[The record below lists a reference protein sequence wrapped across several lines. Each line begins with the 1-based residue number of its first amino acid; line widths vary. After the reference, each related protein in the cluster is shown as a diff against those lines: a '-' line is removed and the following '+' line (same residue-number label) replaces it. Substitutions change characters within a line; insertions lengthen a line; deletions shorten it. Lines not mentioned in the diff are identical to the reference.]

1 MNEPGSFASYMQQ
14 GAALH
19 AGGQPEQA
27 LVVFEQ
33 ALALDPGNA
42 NAASAC
48 ATMLAG
54 LGQPQAA
61 YQVLHAAQA
70 QLLMTPDGATN
81 LAIAAETCGKMD
93 FASAAY
99 ARALQLDPDHLRAL
113 NNSALILGR
122 AGDWDGALRMLKR
135 CTELA
140 PNDSSTWCNLAD
152 TLIASRRFAG
162 AAGMLAELVQRFP
175 HNAALAAR
183 RVLALAFDGQ
193 IESAQAGLDKL
204 DAEATDLLK
213 ELTAGANMA
222 QSRHIRQSAPRVPDA
237 YDLFCRQAFDAMQE
251 CDWRDHDRL
260 TAVLRE
266 MLARCARTGQVRDWR
281 DAQFYGLML
290 PLREDEMFQL
300 RRISMDAIA
309 GQLSGKM
316 APFVARR
323 SKGRDGRIHVGLAT
337 QNMRDPRFVNALDQQ
352 LLAHDRSRFALHVY
366 SPTPNPDFADA
377 ERLGSLGIAVVE
389 IAHMSND
396 EAVAR
401 IRLDELDVFVD
412 AAFNTP
418 WCRPEIPERRVAPI
432 QIRQTT
438 WHRHHPPRQCD
449 YNMSDTF
456 VHPDGIDVEPYGVVV
471 RLPHTC
477 WLATNNDA
485 ADPLACSRAD
495 AGLPDQALVLCCFV
509 PPVMVDP
516 QSFGLWM
523 KMLKALPEAVLWL
536 PAYAAATRTNL
547 ARAAQASGVDATRLV
562 YLPSG
567 SRAQLLAR
575 IQLADLFVDTVRFN
589 ANHGL
594 ADALRMGVPAV
605 TCAGQGMAS
614 RLGGSI
620 VRAAGLGDCVVE
632 SPAAFVETVVRLGT
646 DASALG
652 GLRARLEQRHA
663 AAPLFDLKARVGEW
677 EAAWTMMVQRH
688 QAGLPPQAFD
698 VPAQAPAPAAG
709 PISR

>member
-1 MNEPGSFASYMQQ
+1 MNEPGSFASYMQH

-27 LVVFEQ
+27 LVEFEK
-33 ALALDPGNA
+33 ALALDPGNS

-61 YQVLHAAQA
+61 YQVLHSVRE

-81 LAIAAETCGKMD
+81 LAIAAETCGQMD
-93 FASAAY
+93 VAGAAY

-113 NNSALILGR
+113 NNTALILGR
-122 AGDWDGALRMLKR
+122 AGDWDGAISKLER

-140 PNDSSTWCNLAD
+140 PDDRSAWCNLAD
-152 TLIASRRFAG
+152 TLIAGRRFAQ
-162 AAGMLAELVQRFP
+162 AAGLLADVVQRFP

-183 RVLALAFDGQ
+183 RVLALTFDGQ
-193 IESAQAGLDKL
+193 IESAQDGLDQL
-204 DAEATDLLK
+204 DAEAADLVK

-222 QSRHIRQSAPRVPDA
+222 QSRHVRQSPPRAPDA

-266 MLARCARTGQVRDWR
+266 MLARCTRTGQVRDWR

-309 GQLSGKM
+309 GQLSSKM

-337 QNMRDPRFVNALDQQ
+337 QNMRDPRFANALAQQ
-352 LLAHDRSRFALHVY
+352 LLAHDRSRFALHIY
-366 SPTPNPDFADA
+366 SPTPNPDFAVA
-377 ERLGSLGIAVVE
+377 GRLGSLGVTVVE

-456 VHPDGIDVEPYGVVV
+456 VHPDGIDMEPYGAVV
-471 RLPHTC
+471 RLPYTC
-477 WLATNNDA
+477 WLATNNDV
-485 ADPLACSRAD
+485 ADPLACSRTD
-495 AGLPDQALVLCCFV
+495 AGLPEHALVLCCFL

-516 QSFGLWM
+516 QSFGLWL

-536 PAYAAATRTNL
+536 PAYAGATRNNL
-547 ARAAQASGVDATRLV
+547 ARATQESGVDAARLV

-575 IQLADLFVDTVRFN
+575 IRLADLFVDTVRFN

-632 SPAAFVETVVRLGT
+632 SPAAFVETVVRLGK
-646 DASALG
+646 DASARNE
-652 GLRARLEQRHA
+652 LRARLARQHA
-663 AAPLFDLKARVGEW
+663 AAPLFDPEARVREW

-698 VPAQAPAPAAG
+698 VPAQARAPATTT
-709 PISR
+709 ISR